1 MTAVDLA
8 RLEEN
13 GGRHELDVL
22 VVTEALARPG
32 AALSH
37 GTAARLWRLPLPA
50 GLPREVRLVDP
61 DRWRSGPGYVMTRAE
76 LPDVEVTELG
86 RHRVTT
92 PARTLVDSAREWSEL
107 PAVAAMDAA
116 LLRGLVTRDE
126 LRATLDR
133 HRFAPRLPRAARAV
147 AAADGRAESWLE
159 TRGRLRFA
167 AAGLPPFV
175 PRWSCGSTANS

>member
-1 MTAVDLA
+1 M
-8 RLEEN
+8 
-13 GGRHELDVL
+13 
-22 VVTEALARPG
+22 
-32 AALSH
+32 
-37 GTAARLWRLPLPA
+37 
-50 GLPREVRLVDP
+50 
-61 DRWRSGPGYVMTRAE
+61 
-76 LPDVEVTELG
+76 EVTELG

-175 PRWSCGSTANS
+175 PQVELWVDGELVKVADGWYEDAALAVEFDGRISRPAGLRRSSRGRPVRREAP